1 MTITQRKPAHADDI
15 IINEPGDQYNCDAC
29 ECDLTHSVRI
39 KCADPVCELGDGVD
53 ICPRCF
59 CAGKEHPYRVIE
71 MNSYPIFT
79 EDWGA
84 DEELLLLKGIA
95 SQGFGNWKKIAEHI
109 GTRTKEEVERHYKQV
124 YIKSQNWPIPPMD
137 REFTVDQ
144 TEWTKLPSPVKPTP
158 VSLPGIHEIQGYFP
172 GRLEFEHEIDNEAE
186 DLVKDLE
193 FGVCLE
199 WGGDE
204 IIEDENDLDVKAR
217 QRWEEERRNPQPL
230 PPPPLS
236 YDINGRIPGKGPAPM
251 QGIVNGVVNG
261 FHPPSE
267 SSSVR
272 PKSED
277 RDGANGTASGDEEE
291 VEEVTQPPPV
301 ETKESLAFKLTLMEM
316 YAQRVKKRLDGKAV
330 ILDRG
335 LLEHKKMQAADKKR
349 SREERDILHR
359 LRPFSQLQTAKDYE
373 DFSNDILY
381 EALLRHRIAELQSF
395 RRLGLQTAGDI
406 EKYKTDVQKR
416 ATAKAN
422 HRDYAVEKNRA
433 GGRQSSGPDPSR
445 RGSHIDSDGHEREGT
460 PRPGTSTLTAR
471 KPPQPLNI
479 ANSPSLHL
487 LSPGEQGLCS
497 SLRILPKPY
506 LAIKE
511 TLVREYARRGGKLR
525 RREAR
530 DLVKIDVNKTSRI
543 WDFLVQAGF
552 LKINVEPTL
561 TQTPRCLSY
570 HSATASVNGSPVKDS
585 NQISRT
591 PSIAM
596 AAPPLPGPSLSSLPS
611 LPGPVLPNV
620 PSQNP

>member
-1 MTITQRKPAHADDI
+1 MDEAPPPPIKPI
-15 IINEPGDQYNCDAC
+15 
-29 ECDLTHSVRI
+29 
-39 KCADPVCELGDGVD
+39 
-53 ICPRCF
+53 
-59 CAGKEHPYRVIE
+59 
-71 MNSYPIFT
+71 
-79 EDWGA
+79 
-84 DEELLLLKGIA
+84 
-95 SQGFGNWKKIAEHI
+95 
-109 GTRTKEEVERHYKQV
+109 
-124 YIKSQNWPIPPMD
+124 
-137 REFTVDQ
+137 
-144 TEWTKLPSPVKPTP
+144 P

-251 QGIVNGVVNG
+251 QGIVNGLVNG
-261 FHPPSE
+261 YHPTRPPSE
-267 SSSVR
+267 SGSVAARESVR

-277 RDGANGTASGDEEE
+277 RDGANGIASGDEEE

-349 SREERDILHR
+349 TREERDILHR
-359 LRPFSQLQTAKDYE
+359 LRPFAQLQTAKDYE

-381 EALLRHRIAELQSF
+381 EALLRHRIAELQSY
-395 RRLGLQTAGDI
+395 RRLGLQAAGDI

-433 GGRQSSGPDPSR
+433 GGRQSSGPDHSR

-471 KPPQPLNI
+471 KPPAPLNI

-552 LKINVEPTL
+552 LKINLEPTL
-561 TQTPRCLSY
+561 SQNPSG
-570 HSATASVNGSPVKDS
+570 ASVNGSPVKDS

-596 AAPPLPGPSLSSLPS
+596 AAPPLPGPSLLSLPS
-611 LPGPVLPNV
+611 LPGPVLPNI